1 MQSRV
6 SQPEGSPVH
15 YRNMTRLCILF
26 AALLALG
33 ACATPAT
40 RPEAVG
46 DPATQAEIK
55 IQKSL
60 VLENYLEHQERLEGI
75 AYRLATRGA
84 PLCRINQ
91 QPSLGLLVVNQDS
104 FGKSLAEAA
113 AAKGFT
119 RQLTVLEVFDGSPA
133 ARAGIQPGDTLLALG
148 AWAIPDSDAE
158 KAFYRHQRGLKTD
171 APLLVTYLRAGIRKR
186 ASLIPV
192 PSCGYDISFT
202 NSNAVNAYA
211 DGKRILVTRGMLR
224 FVKNDNELALVIA
237 HEMAHNGMGHIA
249 AQRRNQMLG
258 LVADIVA
265 SSFGIYSPG
274 VFTSIG
280 AHAFSKKFEA
290 EADYVGLYLM
300 AQAGYRI
307 DKAPYFWRRM
317 AAVNPGGIQ
326 DNLNASHPASAYR
339 FLALEKAVAEIKR
352 KEAEKL
358 PLRPEMR

>member
-1 MQSRV
+1 M
-6 SQPEGSPVH
+6 H
-15 YRNMTRLCILF
+15 YRNLSRLCLLF
-26 AALLALG
+26 AALLTLA
-33 ACATPAT
+33 ACAIPVT
-40 RPEAVG
+40 RPEAIS

-84 PLCRINQ
+84 PLCRVNL

-104 FGKSLAEAA
+104 FGKSLAAAA
-113 AAKGFT
+113 AAKGFS

-148 AWAIPDSDAE
+148 TWTIPPTGAE
-158 KAFYRHQRGLKTD
+158 KAFYRHQRALKVNT
-171 APLLVTYLRAGIRKR
+171 PLSVGFMRDGVEKQAVLT
-186 ASLIPV
+186 PV

-224 FVKNDNELALVIA
+224 FVKNDNELALVIS

-249 AQRRNQMLG
+249 AQKRNQMLG

-300 AQAGYRI
+300 ARAGYRI
-307 DKAPYFWRRM
+307 DQAPYFWRRM

-339 FLALEKAVAEIKR
+339 FLALEKAVAEIKH
-352 KEAEKL
+352 KEARHL
-358 PLRPEMR
+358 PLRPEMK